1 MALCKMYCCSGTQIE
16 LMCIYICGAIHMW
29 EHRVVWLLYNCGN
42 IELRDYNSAVG
53 TYGNS
58 YEAINIERSDYNSTV
73 GT

>member
-1 MALCKMYCCSGTQIE
+1 
-16 LMCIYICGAIHMW
+16 MW